1 MLWWCLMSIQRPVSS
16 IVRDCLFMQ
25 SWSSNFGV
33 VYIRSCHIRIIS
45 SIMKRGF
52 RGTHDARKKAL
63 NFPPCTFT
71 CHVSLLLL
79 WEAKLSLCLVLRVH
93 RGRGMYI
100 WRGYVEVLC
109 YAGNIFSIVESWKV
123 EGKRWI
129 RETCRIIINEYD
141 FGNTVWWN
149 DIWEPKR
156 NRRMERGLIIFSSSF
171 SCVHGHRL
179 FCVLSC
185 PQQPTKRT
193 ESPILG
199 CCL

>member
-52 RGTHDARKKAL
+52 RGTHNAKKKAL

-129 RETCRIIINEYD
+129 RETWRIIINEYD

-149 DIWEPKR
+149 DFWEPKR
-156 NRRMERGLIIFSSSF
+156 NRWMERGLIIFF
-171 SCVHGHRL
+171 LFLLLCPWTQTVLRL
-179 FCVLSC
+179 VLPSA
-185 PQQPTKRT
+185 TH
-193 ESPILG
+193 
-199 CCL
+199 